1 MINILP
7 DKKRY
12 MVLGLSR
19 IYAKLAK
26 SYYVCAKMKKN
37 IAIVT
42 GGDSSEYEISLQ
54 SAETIIKNIDRHV
67 YEPFKIVIKGDKWV
81 LKRNN
86 EEDIAIDKNDF
97 SCTID
102 GNKLSFD
109 CAFFAIHGTPG
120 EDGKLQGYF
129 DMLKIPY
136 STSGVLTSSLTFNK
150 NTCINFLK
158 QYGVVAANSV
168 LIKRGE
174 RVDSKK
180 ILAKTK
186 LPCFVKPNNGGSS
199 CGISKVS
206 NVDDLEDAINKA
218 LEEDNEILVEEF
230 IAGTELTCGVL
241 KNKNEILVLPLTEI
255 ISKTEFFDYEAKYTP
270 GMAEEITPARVSKMT
285 EKKCKDLSAFIYGIL
300 NCKGIARIDYILNNE
315 TLYFLE
321 INTIPGLTGNSLVPK
336 QAAAIGISLKELF
349 GMVIE
354 CGMMNAE

>member
-1 MINILP
+1 
-7 DKKRY
+7 
-12 MVLGLSR
+12 
-19 IYAKLAK
+19 
-26 SYYVCAKMKKN
+26 MKKN

-54 SAETIIKNIDRHV
+54 SAETIINNIDKSE
-67 YEPFKIVIKGDKWV
+67 YKPYQIVINGDRWV

-86 EEDIAIDKNDF
+86 VVDIAIDKNDF

-102 GNKLSFD
+102 SNKLTFD
-109 CAFFAIHGTPG
+109 CAFIAIHGTPG

-136 STSGVLTSSLTFNK
+136 TASGVHTSALTFNK

-168 LIKRGE
+168 LVKRGE
-174 RVDSKK
+174 RVDSKE
-180 ILAKTK
+180 ILAKTN

-199 CGISKVS
+199 CGVSKVN
-206 NVDDLEDAINKA
+206 NVDELEDAINNAFK
-218 LEEDNEILVEEF
+218 EDNEILVEEF
-230 IAGTELTCGVL
+230 IAGTELTCGVV
-241 KNKNEILVLPLTEI
+241 KNKNELLVLPITEI
-255 ISKTEFFDYEAKYTP
+255 ISKTEFFDYEAKYTT
-270 GMAEEITPARVSKMT
+270 GMAEEITPARVSETT
-285 EKKCKDLSAFIYGIL
+285 EKKCKDLSAFIYSIL
-300 NCKGIARIDYILNNE
+300 NCRGIARIDYILNNE

-354 CGMMNAE
+354 DALE